1 MEGNKSNIINNLSL
15 PVDYKPSEAE
25 EYMNAMQLEYFR
37 RRLENWKDEL
47 HQESQETLLALK
59 DETNFNEPDI
69 HDRATAEEGTY
80 LELRT
85 RDRYRKLMQKINE
98 ALKRIENGTYGY
110 CEHTGEE
117 IGLKRLEARPIAT
130 LSIKAQEYYENYE
143 RTHSD
148 EDHTN

>member
-1 MEGNKSNIINNLSL
+1 MQDVKLNTIDL
-15 PVDYKPSEAE
+15 PVGYKPTEDE
-25 EYMNAMQLEYFR
+25 DYMNPMQLEYFR
-37 RRLENWKDEL
+37 RKLDTWKDEL
-47 HQESQETLLALK
+47 YQESQETLLALK
-59 DETNFNEPDI
+59 DDKNFNEPDP
-69 HDRATAEEGTY
+69 HDRATVEEDTY

-85 RDRYRKLMQKINE
+85 RDRYRKLLQKINE
-98 ALKRIENGTYGY
+98 ALERIKNGTYGY

-148 EDHTN
+148 ED